1 MNTQTLELD
10 LSKEGLGTN
19 LLRVGQG
26 DKGGTTLK
34 ALIFDGGAEVT
45 LSGYTAYLEVL
56 LPNRTT
62 YYRAAASVSGNAATV
77 TVDESKLCQ
86 IAGYTDEAYFTFE
99 KSGTRYSTERFAIEI
114 LRSATAGQQP
124 AQSYDDAIDNLISR
138 GATAVNAA
146 NAAASSANQAAS
158 AANSAAAR
166 VESAISNAANAANAA
181 NNAATRVETAINN
194 ANSATNAANTAA
206 TKAWNAASAAN
217 SAATGATNAASTANG
232 AATNANAAASSAT
245 EAAADATAATANAV
259 RIANSLAASLPAS
272 DDSVAEL
279 KSANAVLATA
289 LAGLQDKYVIVTETA
304 YAPASRVTG
313 LAGETLTCAN
323 ASMSGET
330 ATLN

>member
-114 LRSATAGQQP
+114 LRSATEGQQP

-138 GATAVNAA
+138 GATAANAA

-166 VESAISNAANAANAA
+166 AESAISNAANAANAA

-194 ANSATNAANTAA
+194 
-206 TKAWNAASAAN
+206 
-217 SAATGATNAASTANG
+217 
-232 AATNANAAASSAT
+232 
-245 EAAADATAATANAV
+245 
-259 RIANSLAASLPAS
+259 ANSLAASLPAS